1 MSNSMDE
8 IWEKIHSTGKWGAYP
23 SEHVIRFIARN
34 YYNTDRSK
42 VRILDF
48 GCGQGA
54 HTWYLARE
62 GFDTYA
68 FDGSSSAVKKAKE
81 KLKAEGLK
89 AHFEVIEGTDIVNN
103 YNESFFDAIIDNA
116 CIYANRIDD
125 IIVMYQNVFKTLKKN
140 GKLLTV
146 CFGEELDG
154 YQTGEEI
161 EPGTYKNIK
170 DGVLAERGV
179 SHIFSEEELT
189 NILEKTGF
197 HIFRCDWIKYVD
209 NGCLVHQYICEAG
222 KM

>member
-8 IWEKIHSTGKWGAYP
+8 VWEKIHSTGKWGEYP

-34 YYNTDRSK
+34 YYNTNRSK

-81 KLKAEGLK
+81 KIQAEGLK
-89 AHFEVIEGTDIVNN
+89 AHLEVMEGTKIVKN
-103 YNESFFDAIIDNA
+103 YNESFFDAVIDNA
-116 CIYANRIDD
+116 CIYANQMDD
-125 IIVMYQNVFKTLKKN
+125 IIVMYQNAYKVLKQN

-146 CFGEELDG
+146 CFGEEIDG
-154 YQTGEEI
+154 YQTGDEI
-161 EPGTYKNIK
+161 EPGTFTNIK
-170 DGVLAERGV
+170 DGVLAERGI
-179 SHIFSEEELT
+179 SHIFSKEELMK
-189 NILEKTGF
+189 ILEETGF
-197 HIFRCDWIKYVD
+197 HIIRCDWIKYLD
-209 NGCLVHQYICEAG
+209 NGRLVHQYICEAE